1 MPDISQDEFEAKL
14 PHLAPATAAEL
25 RQRANSGGSRS
36 ASSASARNLTNQ
48 SRPTGSGTD
57 QRTVVREP
65 AYGYKREISH
75 RYVMVRQRTSCRVFR
90 GFETTLHARGNVRTM
105 TAKLL
110 VKTSRSHDYP
120 TTIVNLALL
129 PSSASADTLC

>member
-36 ASSASARNLTNQ
+36 AARKPGAATNQ
-48 SRPTGSGTD
+48 PTAADTA
-57 QRTVVREP
+57 VAKP

-75 RYVMVRQRTSCRVFR
+75 RYVCPR
-90 GFETTLHARGNVRTM
+90 GVVGPFSLGDLCS
-105 TAKLL
+105 TAGDLEDGGCSG
-110 VKTSRSHDYP
+110 SRPLP
-120 TTIVNLALL
+120 TDPLNH
-129 PSSASADTLC
+129 